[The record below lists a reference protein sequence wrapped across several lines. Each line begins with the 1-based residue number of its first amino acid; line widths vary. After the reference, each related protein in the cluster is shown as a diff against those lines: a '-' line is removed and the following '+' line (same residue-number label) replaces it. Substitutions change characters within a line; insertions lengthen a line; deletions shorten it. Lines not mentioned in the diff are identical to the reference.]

1 MKTTIKIL
9 HWVPRMLG
17 IAAILFISV
26 FALDSF
32 SPNLTIWQQIGAFLI
47 HLIPSFVLLLILI
60 VAWKRELI
68 GGILF
73 TLIGLVFTPIIFLHN
88 YNMNQSVWMSLFII
102 LVITVPFIIIGIL
115 FIVSH
120 YKKRKEPQSKFKKV

>member
-9 HWVPRMLG
+9 HWTPRIISIL
-17 IAAILFISV
+17 AILFISV

-47 HLIPSFVLLLILI
+47 HLIPSFVLLVILI
-60 VAWKRELI
+60 VAWKWELI

-73 TLIGLVFTPIIFLHN
+73 TLIGVVFTPFIYVHN
-88 YNMNQSVWMSLFII
+88 YKMNQSVWMSLFII
-102 LVITVPFIIIGIL
+102 LVITVPFIITGIL

-120 YKKRKEPQSKFKKV
+120 YKKRKKPQTELKKV